1 MPKSLTVTPTPYR
14 SSKLAIPPSPFSPQ
28 LPLSP
33 PPKPAVPK
41 SHRTNTLNLTLP
53 SPPSKPLNWLWQCHL
68 CSRIYQLGVTR
79 RCLDDGHYFCAGAPV
94 TKRDRK
100 NGKLV
105 TRKSRACASE
115 FDYAGWKA
123 WGGWRRDCQEQ
134 VAAAEALAAS
144 EEEMEPKPLFAPTVP
159 SESEWLRG
167 HWMRKHEQERLW
179 EKDCWGSC
187 DYPSECRWGRQYG
200 VQQVQTQAQN
210 QQAAN
215 VGKVVEDREKKPED
229 EVVKTSFEEIL
240 LEIPA
245 TIAEEG
251 EVEMLD
257 APAPTEET
265 TSSTEMSIKKPTLED
280 LLESAKRRKRRS
292 SGAPPS
298 PLASNPPELE
308 SEGTAALSLQ
318 KALDDFELDVKKGL
332 GRASELFRWGRRG
345 SKGDEETG
353 R

>member
-1 MPKSLTVTPTPYR
+1 M
-14 SSKLAIPPSPFSPQ
+14 
-28 LPLSP
+28 
-33 PPKPAVPK
+33 
-41 SHRTNTLNLTLP
+41 
-53 SPPSKPLNWLWQCHL
+53 
-68 CSRIYQLGVTR
+68 
-79 RCLDDGHYFCAGAPV
+79 
-94 TKRDRK
+94 
-100 NGKLV
+100 
-105 TRKSRACASE
+105 
-115 FDYAGWKA
+115 
-123 WGGWRRDCQEQ
+123 
-134 VAAAEALAAS
+134 
-144 EEEMEPKPLFAPTVP
+144 
-159 SESEWLRG
+159 
-167 HWMRKHEQERLW
+167 
-179 EKDCWGSC
+179 
-187 DYPSECRWGRQYG
+187 
-200 VQQVQTQAQN
+200 QTQAQN

-215 VGKVVEDREKKPED
+215 VAKAVEEKEKKPED